1 MARAYHG
8 GPVRVLRQTADFGAY
23 TRSEVRYR
31 SDGVRVTGVL
41 HVPAGRGPF
50 PALVLAHG
58 YIEPSSYVTGQGMSR
73 EMDYLARA
81 GYVVLHTDYRGHAGS
96 DPASQLDR
104 ETRLGYTEDVI
115 TALQAVKQLPYVDSE
130 RVGLVGRSMGGGV
143 VMNVLVTK
151 PGLADAAVI
160 YAPVSSRFLDNF
172 NRWTRAERPDVA
184 DAVLARLGTPAARP
198 AVYKGLSPRTYF
210 DRITEPVLIHH
221 GTADES
227 CPLRWSHETYRAMR
241 AASVDASL
249 QIYPGE
255 PHAFIADW
263 LLSIRRTDRFLDRHL

>member
-8 GPVRVLRQTADFGAY
+8 GSIRILRETADYGAY

-73 EMDYLARA
+73 EMDFLARA
-81 GYVVLHTDYRGHAGS
+81 GYVLLHTDYRGHAGS
-96 DPASQLDR
+96 DPATALDR

-115 TALQAVKQLPYVDSE
+115 TAVQAIKRLPYVDPD
-130 RVGLVGRSMGGGV
+130 RVGLLGRSMGGGIV
-143 VMNVLVTK
+143 LNVLVTK
-151 PGLADAAVI
+151 PGLADAAVV

-172 NRWTRAERPDVA
+172 NRWTRPERPDVA
-184 DAVLARLGTPAARP
+184 AAVLDRLGTPAERP
-198 AVYKGLSPRTYF
+198 AVYKSLSPRTFF

-227 CPLRWSHETYRAMR
+227 CPVRWSRETFRALR
-241 AASVDASL
+241 AASVDARL
-249 QIYPGE
+249 QTYPGE
-255 PHAFIADW
+255 PHAFVADW
-263 LLSIRRTDRFLDRHL
+263 ALSIRRTDRFFDHHL